1 MVENQ
6 PPRPG
11 PGHVHE
17 AEPADL
23 ALAKAREFAAGQ
35 PAAGFCDECGLRLA
49 RANIQWSHWVVRRV
63 EKVRFRDDRSV
74 NRQISI
80 DLLVREDAPVY
91 QAPGGR
97 RFWLVPVSIM
107 RRKTL
112 VNFHLRDEEGRSIP
126 LPGLRLTQHLDE
138 SLLRAVAAR
147 ELNGGLS
154 QEAGAFVHDVIAGR
168 HEHVRQRMESLEH
181 RQAPAQILDLTDRK
195 GVFYILLHRL
205 SFRYT
210 LYAFVDA
217 DPCRRHRILH
227 MSVDEPLTLYYREPG
242 LTPAPAGRHPGY
254 LSYARGT
261 IAPWWNRHRL
271 AAALGWTPTKV
282 RFPVPAAENAAS
294 FHFEVEAPPGVDI
307 IEASVLA
314 GVPDGGQDAAE
325 RPSFDRIRM
334 RLPTVGLHVTAVP
347 SGSSSRAQVHL
358 QVATGGWYTTM
369 LLSCWATFLLLV
381 AVLLHV
387 RSNAITTPADAI
399 VILAGVAAAV
409 ATLIAQGEFPGM
421 AGRLLRLR
429 RGLAAAEAVLPLI
442 AATLFLFDGRG
453 AVQRR
458 QWELLG
464 LCSVAA
470 VITIIISISWVQGR
484 RRRERYHATSPWEM
498 APELDKPVA
507 STGSFWET
515 AQRHG
520 YRTPAIRV
528 DSAEAWHQHFRW
540 TREIE
545 AYAQEILSP
554 AWPGSRPG

>member
-1 MVENQ
+1 
-6 PPRPG
+6 
-11 PGHVHE
+11 VHE

-23 ALAKAREFAAGQ
+23 ALAKARESAAGG
-35 PAAGFCDECGLRLA
+35 PAAEFCGECGLRLA
-49 RANIQWSHWVVRRV
+49 RASIQWSHWVVRRV

-80 DLLVREDAPVY
+80 DLLVREDAPVF

-112 VNFHLRDEEGRSIP
+112 VNFHLHDEEGRSIS

-138 SLLRAVAAR
+138 SLLRAAASR
-147 ELNGGLS
+147 EMNGSLD
-154 QEAGAFVHDVIAGR
+154 QDTGAFIHDVIAGR
-168 HEHVRQRMESLEH
+168 REQVKERMKSLENK
-181 RQAPAQILDLTDRK
+181 RAPAQIQELTHRK
-195 GVFYILLHRL
+195 GVFHVLLHRL
-205 SFRYT
+205 SYRYT
-210 LYAFVDA
+210 LYAFLDA

-242 LTPAPAGRHPGY
+242 LTPAPAGGHPGD
-254 LSYARGT
+254 LSYARG
-261 IAPWWNRHRL
+261 AMVPWWNPHRL

-294 FHFEVEAPPGVDI
+294 FHFEIDAPPGVEI
-307 IEASVLA
+307 VEASLLA
-314 GVPDGGQDAAE
+314 GVPDSDGDAAE
-325 RPSFDRIRM
+325 AQRPSFDHIRM

-358 QVATGGWYTTM
+358 QVATRGWFTTM
-369 LLSCWATFLLLV
+369 LLSCWATFLLLG
-381 AVLLHV
+381 AILLHV
-387 RSNAITTPADAI
+387 HTKAITTPADAI
-399 VILAGVAAAV
+399 VVLAGVAAAV

-429 RGLAAAEAVLPLI
+429 RALAAAEATLPLI
-442 AATLFLFDGRG
+442 AATLFLFDGPG
-453 AVQRR
+453 TVQRR
-458 QWELLG
+458 QWELFSLFCIAG
-464 LCSVAA
+464 
-470 VITIIISISWVQGR
+470 VITTIISISWIQGR
-484 RRRERYHATSPWEM
+484 RHRERYDATSPWEM
-498 APELDKPVA
+498 APELNESVA
-507 STGSFWET
+507 SAEGFWET

-540 TREIE
+540 TKE
-545 AYAQEILSP
+545 AESHAQAVLF
-554 AWPGSRPG
+554 

>member
-1 MVENQ
+1 VS
-6 PPRPG
+6 G
-11 PGHVHE
+11 DDGH
-17 AEPADL
+17 
-23 ALAKAREFAAGQ
+23 
-35 PAAGFCDECGLRLA
+35 
-49 RANIQWSHWVVRRV
+49 
-63 EKVRFRDDRSV
+63 
-74 NRQISI
+74 
-80 DLLVREDAPVY
+80 
-91 QAPGGR
+91 
-97 RFWLVPVSIM
+97 
-107 RRKTL
+107 
-112 VNFHLRDEEGRSIP
+112 
-126 LPGLRLTQHLDE
+126 PGL
-138 SLLRAVAAR
+138 
-147 ELNGGLS
+147 
-154 QEAGAFVHDVIAGR
+154 
-168 HEHVRQRMESLEH
+168 
-181 RQAPAQILDLTDRK
+181 P
-195 GVFYILLHRL
+195 
-205 SFRYT
+205 
-210 LYAFVDA
+210 
-217 DPCRRHRILH
+217 
-227 MSVDEPLTLYYREPG
+227 
-242 LTPAPAGRHPGY
+242 
-254 LSYARGT
+254 T
-261 IAPWWNRHRL
+261 IP
-271 AAALGWTPTKV
+271 
-282 RFPVPAAENAAS
+282 
-294 FHFEVEAPPGVDI
+294 
-307 IEASVLA
+307 
-314 GVPDGGQDAAE
+314 
-325 RPSFDRIRM
+325 
-334 RLPTVGLHVTAVP
+334 
-347 SGSSSRAQVHL
+347 
-358 QVATGGWYTTM
+358 
-369 LLSCWATFLLLV
+369 

-498 APELDKPVA
+498 APELDKPAA

-545 AYAQEILSP
+545 AYTQEILSP